1 MNQDGYA
8 EYRASLD
15 GTLEA
20 VDDNSNG
27 IFEKATLTIR
37 AEASVDA
44 NSDGFPEDHSYATLD
59 GVVLNTIE
67 DNHPDRVELHLVAT
81 GERDFNS
88 DGLVDE
94 TRGATIDLLAIDVN
108 SNGAFEST
116 NVTIR
121 ARAVRDANHDGVPE
135 DTAPVVGYAQAPD
148 ANGARQPE
156 DIAHTAQRR
165 CAAD

>member
-1 MNQDGYA
+1 ITLSGAVVRDMNQDGYA

-67 DNHPDRVELHLVAT
+67 DNHPARGSEVL
-81 GERDFNS
+81 
-88 DGLVDE
+88 DE
-94 TRGATIDLLAIDVN
+94 DQN
-108 SNGAFEST
+108 
-116 NVTIR
+116 
-121 ARAVRDANHDGVPE
+121 GVPE
-135 DTAPVVGYAQAPD
+135 ETDYLRLDATATDADSNGVVEKVDLSFRAERMTDPNQDGTPDTHVWIAVEYHA
-148 ANGARQPE
+148 E
-156 DIAHTAQRR
+156 DVDQDGTM
-165 CAAD
+165 DNVY